1 MDVTRLLFGRW
12 LHVTVGCLC
21 FVSAPACANMVIP
34 SMVQVVAAPIPFS
47 LALFRLPL
55 MLQTLALVSAVE
67 AAIVV
72 LAARKPLWRVFVDLF
87 CINAITSVAGLLM
100 DPGGSPLWPGIL
112 WAYAL
117 TSVLEAAM
125 LLIWRLLR
133 SGGVVRALALS
144 LAMNAASY
152 AIIGVALYTML
163 KGPYQ
168 ETRDQSILQRVSGRL
183 VSDTREEI
191 LLGQGDARVVKD
203 SPGAPQLLRRQQ
215 GTTSYAAVS
224 PDLKAGLVIGAP
236 TSEVRELSTDRLI
249 WRWTGGVSSY
259 PSPGLS
265 NEGRKVIFRGDD
277 GGVFL
282 ADTRLRRL
290 RPIPGVEHA
299 SSLAITADGARVAVC
314 EGDAITIVDTETL
327 NKDRI
332 EMAVKGPYLCS
343 GTWSPDGGYLA
354 LAGNFNPYTAGN
366 VIGVDVTI
374 IDTRTRRWAR
384 LPMRVDDMWT
394 QHDVTWVQ

>member
-1 MDVTRLLFGRW
+1 
-12 LHVTVGCLC
+12 
-21 FVSAPACANMVIP
+21 
-34 SMVQVVAAPIPFS
+34 
-47 LALFRLPL
+47 

-67 AAIVV
+67 AAIVF

-100 DPGGSPLWPGIL
+100 DPIGSPLWPGIL

-117 TSVLEAAM
+117 TSVLEAVM
-125 LLIWRLLR
+125 LLIWLLR
-133 SGGVVRALALS
+133 KGGVVRALALS

-152 AIIGVALYTML
+152 AIVGVALYTML

-168 ETRDQSILQRVSGRL
+168 ETRDQYILQRVSGRL

-191 LLGQGDARVVKD
+191 LLGQGDARVAKD

-236 TSEVRELSTDRLI
+236 ASEVRELSTERLI
-249 WRWTGGVSSY
+249 WRWTGGVSSH

-265 NEGRKVIFRGDD
+265 NEGRKVIFRSED
-277 GGVFL
+277 GRVFL
-282 ADTRLRRL
+282 ADTRLPRVG
-290 RPIPGVEHA
+290 PIPGVEHA
-299 SSLAITADGARVAVC
+299 CALAITADGVRVALC
-314 EGDAITIVDTETL
+314 EGDAIAIVDTETL
-327 NKDRI
+327 KKVHI

-343 GTWSPDGGYLA
+343 STWSPDGRYLA
-354 LAGNFNPYTAGN
+354 VAGNFNRFTAGN
-366 VIGVDVTI
+366 AIGVDVTI

-384 LPMRVDDMWT
+384 LPIRVDDMWT
-394 QHDVTWVQ
+394 QRALTWVE